1 LSKGIESSDEKT
13 ASPYEISEE
22 TSSRRWALNLGG
34 GGECYNLMFG
44 LDEGAG
50 LKNY

>member
-34 GGECYNLMFG
+34 GKCYNLMFG
-44 LDEGAG
+44 LDERLV
-50 LKNY
+50 LKTIM